1 MKCERISATINVI
14 QQYSKLIWNEIVGMP
29 QVSDQETSVQTANL
43 CIKLFLALGAAR
55 IDIIDLDT
63 AHRVLTREAL
73 NRPNAIICKFTSR
86 LTPDEAMTKRNKVR
100 NLWLEDLTFDPSVK
114 VDSARFYDHL
124 IPRVQEL
131 LFKAKS
137 FQGTTDSLSAGL
149 RMDPLSWE
157 GQSLLASFKLSC
169 IEDLII
175 LKSSYSGHMPLWLNS
190 KVRLTKGNL
199 K

>member
-1 MKCERISATINVI
+1 
-14 QQYSKLIWNEIVGMP
+14 MP
-29 QVSDQETSVQTANL
+29 QVSDQETLVQTANL
-43 CIKLFLALGAAR
+43 CIKLFSALGAAR

-86 LTPDEAMTKRNKVR
+86 LTPDKVMAKRNKVH

-131 LFKAKS
+131 LFKVKS

-157 GQSLLASFKLSC
+157 GRSLLASLSC
-169 IEDLII
+169 HA
-175 LKSSYSGHMPLWLNS
+175 LKTWSSWSPPTQDTWLCGWTVKS
-190 KVRLTKGNL
+190 V
-199 K
+199 